1 MRIVPH
7 VEVFLMFLGREWD
20 FSASYS
26 AVLISSPLLL
36 CISIFTFFL
45 LLGTAF
51 FFCLFFVYF
60 GVGLLIFDLLHLLC
74 LKEISLNVF
83 SKGRL

>member
-7 VEVFLMFLGREWD
+7 IDVFLMFVGREGN
-20 FSASYS
+20 FASSYS
-26 AVLISSPLLL
+26 VILISSPLRL

-45 LLGTAF
+45 LLGS
-51 FFCLFFVYF
+51 FVYF

-74 LKEISLNVF
+74 LKEINLNEF
-83 SKGRL
+83 SKR